1 MDDNDDMSSTALS
14 QETQYGGPIMSRLLD
29 AFVISSA
36 DGVPPADDL
45 N

>member
-1 MDDNDDMSSTALS
+1 MADNDNLPTGLQLCHSMVIL
-14 QETQYGGPIMSRLLD
+14 SRLLD
-29 AFVISSA
+29 AFVITSE